1 MPFTPCHPQ
10 ARNVIVFPEPVMPLI
25 PRRPL
30 ACNAIDPM
38 ISLSPQHHRAPRSHN
53 ATLYIFLCP
62 FGPTKPEF
70 HMLHCFDMLH
80 CHIDLICYIALIFY
94 TLLHFFCSTILLGY
108 ATLSHC
114 FDMLHCHI
122 ALICY
127 IVLICYTLL
136 HCFYSAIFLSI

>member
-70 HMLHCFDMLH
+70 HMLHC
-80 CHIDLICYIALIFY
+80 HIDLICYIALIFY